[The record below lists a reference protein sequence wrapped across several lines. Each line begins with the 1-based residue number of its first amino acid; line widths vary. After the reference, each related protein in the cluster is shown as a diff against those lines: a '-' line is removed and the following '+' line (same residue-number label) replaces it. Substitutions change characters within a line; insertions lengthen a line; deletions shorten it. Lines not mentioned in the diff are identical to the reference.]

1 MNPQNR
7 FPRALVSTIA
17 AILFAAVN
25 PAFAQA
31 PATAAPVIPEN
42 LKPSFALLQ
51 TNYPKVEAKRAPKA
65 PADTVWMFRSARMGE
80 GTIEVGFQG
89 TEVVYMIFR
98 RGTGGAGWK
107 LPEVHA
113 LHLGYYKELLK
124 EEYDRVRDKF
134 SKYDHSLAPQIN
146 AAVITRKDFDA
157 RALATS
163 M

>member
-7 FPRALVSTIA
+7 LPRILLATIA
-17 AILFAAVN
+17 VISFAAAN
-25 PAFAQA
+25 PASAQA
-31 PATAAPVIPEN
+31 PGAAATAPAIPEG

-65 PADTVWMFRSARMGE
+65 PADTVWMFRSTRMGE

-89 TEVVYMIFR
+89 NEVVYMVFR

-107 LPEVHA
+107 MPEMEA
-113 LHLGYYKELLK
+113 LHRGYTKELLK
-124 EEYDRVRDKF
+124 E
-134 SKYDHSLAPQIN
+134 KYFRERYKHSVLPQIN
-146 AAVITRKDFDA
+146 AGVITREDFDP
-157 RALATS
+157 RSLATS

>member
-1 MNPQNR
+1 MLPQNR
-7 FPRALVSTIA
+7 TPRTLISTIA
-17 AILFAAVN
+17 AVLFATAN

-31 PATAAPVIPEN
+31 PGTAAPAIPDG

-65 PADTVWMFRSARMGE
+65 PADTVWMFRSVRMGE

-89 TEVVYMIFR
+89 NEVVYMIFR

-107 LPEVHA
+107 LPEIHA
-113 LHLGYYKELLK
+113 LHVTYHKELLK
-124 EEYDRVRDKF
+124 EEYYPSSTFTR
-134 SKYDHSLAPQIN
+134 YNHSLAPQIN

>member
-7 FPRALVSTIA
+7 LPRTLISTV
-17 AILFAAVN
+17 AAVLLAAAN
-25 PAFAQA
+25 PAFGQA
-31 PATAAPVIPEN
+31 SATATPAIPEG

-80 GTIEVGFQG
+80 GTIEVAFQG
-89 TEVVYMIFR
+89 NEVVYMIFR

-107 LPEVHA
+107 LPEIHA
-113 LHLGYYKELLK
+113 LHLGYYKDLLK
-124 EEYDRVRDKF
+124 EEYDQASNKF
-134 SKYDHSLAPQIN
+134 SRYNHSLAPQIN